1 MARPAGIKAKQT
13 DHSSAA
19 RDIRVNSPPEST
31 ESVKQTRNIPA
42 KAQSVLDTIMP
53 RADMIVQHQA
63 NIRQIARFVKSR
75 IPEETPNS
83 ITRYVPKKSKLPMV
97 EKKMVSCPFFIP

>member
-13 DHSSAA
+13 DHSNAA
-19 RDIRVNSPPEST
+19 RDIRVNFPPEST

-53 RADMIVQHQA
+53 RANMIVQPKA
-63 NIRQIARFVKSR
+63 RIRQIARFVKSR